1 MTLKREEIKVTD
13 TFVLDK
19 SVRHLYSKS
28 FIAAILVFAA
38 CLCVGF
44 WIARHKALWTDEY
57 YSQVSSIEN
66 ISYADQ
72 FSGRIPEGSNAP
84 LFYSLQKLFL
94 QLIHFQT
101 PAMWLQG
108 HWYNDAT
115 SQIILRIN
123 PVIFMSLSVG
133 LVFYYFCRRYS
144 LGIGL
149 YSLFIYLSSY
159 MLWVYWA
166 EARPYALVVFLT
178 TVQSVVLL
186 NRIERNPRAD
196 EGRAWLMLAGT
207 NILLSLTA
215 ILSLGEILAV
225 SVLWWAFKERDWK
238 KYIVMTLLPVMI
250 VLFYY
255 AHAIRLYFYFGL
267 SPEQL
272 IRDNISRERFD
283 FLFIFFIFLLVY
295 FGGQKNPMVKYMPGK
310 EILKPVPYVIFMA
323 LVLAS
328 TAAVLCLFALH
339 AKGAQGFPITSRYFI
354 YLTPI
359 GVIAATMMTVSFF
372 KSLPKHHP
380 AQWVLAGLVGL
391 LLAQRF
397 LKVVPRAIHSIMG
410 G

>member
-1 MTLKREEIKVTD
+1 MTSTSPNVSFPRKRE
-13 TFVLDK
+13 
-19 SVRHLYSKS
+19 SSS
-28 FIAAILVFAA
+28 FIVTVVVFAI
-38 CLCVGF
+38 CLCIGF
-44 WIARHKALWTDEY
+44 WIARHRALWNDEF
-57 YSQVSSIEN
+57 YSQVACIHN
-66 ISYADQ
+66 ISYKDQ
-72 FSGRIPEGSNAP
+72 FLGKIGEGNNTP
-84 LFYSLQKLFL
+84 LFYALQKLFL
-94 QLIHFQT
+94 QLIHYQT
-101 PAMWLQG
+101 PSQWLQG
-108 HWYNDAT
+108 HWHSDAP
-115 SQIILRIN
+115 SQILLRIN

-144 LGIGL
+144 LGTGFM
-149 YSLFIYLSSY
+149 SLFIYLSSY
-159 MLWVYWA
+159 MLWAYWA

-186 NRIERNPRAD
+186 NRIDQNPRT
-196 EGRAWLMLAGT
+196 EQRGLWLMLAGT

-225 SVLWWAFKERDWK
+225 SVLWWALKERDWK
-238 KYIVMTLLPVMI
+238 KYIVVTLLPVMI

-255 AHAIRLYFYFGL
+255 AHTPKYQFSFGL

-272 IRDNISRERFD
+272 VRDNISRDRFD
-283 FLFIFFIFLLVY
+283 FLFIFLIFLMSY
-295 FGGQKNPMVKYMPGK
+295 FCGQKTPMVKYTPGK

-339 AKGAQGFPITSRYFI
+339 AKQGQGFAITSRYFI

-359 GVIAATMMTVSFF
+359 GVIAATILTVSIV
-372 KSLPKHHP
+372 KSLSKHRLI
-380 AQWVLAGLVGL
+380 QWAFIGLIGL

-397 LKVVPRAIHSIMG
+397 LKIVPNAVHSIMG